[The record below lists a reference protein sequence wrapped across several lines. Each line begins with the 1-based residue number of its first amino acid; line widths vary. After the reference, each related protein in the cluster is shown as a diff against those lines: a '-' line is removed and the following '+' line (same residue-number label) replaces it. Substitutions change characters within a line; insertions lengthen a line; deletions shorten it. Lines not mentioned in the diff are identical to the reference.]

1 MAPNE
6 LSKILQFGTA
16 KSTVMPK
23 IRLTIE
29 KCFFFSD
36 PHIYGRRRLDGSQE
50 HGDDS
55 LADDR
60 AEAHRLSDVQQL
72 AEGGE
77 QQHRGQI

>member
-1 MAPNE
+1 MAPVE
-6 LSKILQFGTA
+6 LSKKLQFGTA

-23 IRLTIE
+23 IRFTIQ
-29 KCFFFSD
+29 KCLFLSD
-36 PHIYGRRRLDGSQE
+36 PHIYGRGRLDGRQE

-60 AEAHRLSDVQQL
+60 AEAYRLSNVQQF